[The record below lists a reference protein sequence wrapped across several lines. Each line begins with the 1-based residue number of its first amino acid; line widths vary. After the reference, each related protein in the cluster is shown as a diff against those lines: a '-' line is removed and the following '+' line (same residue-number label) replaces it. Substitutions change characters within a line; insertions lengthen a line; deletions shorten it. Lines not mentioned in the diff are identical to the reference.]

1 MKIYEALKKGRAE
14 LNLLNIES
22 ASLDAS
28 LILSHLTGLS
38 KVGLIAHDTD
48 ELEDKL
54 VTTYFSLI
62 RKRGEGYPVAY
73 ILGYR
78 EFWGLKLKVNEHTL
92 IPRPDTEVL
101 VENAL
106 LYPVKGNVLDL
117 GTGSGAIILALKS
130 ELQDKICAYACDI
143 SSDTLAVARENAQN
157 LNLEVRFIQSDW
169 FKAFDDIRFS
179 MIVSNPP
186 YIEDEDLHLLQTSL
200 PFEPKRALTSGTDG
214 LNDIRLICSQ
224 APKYL
229 TAGAPLLI
237 EHGYNQGAA
246 VRKIFID
253 NGYIKV
259 RTVKDYA
266 GLDRV
271 TVGEKS

>member
-1 MKIYEALKKGRAE
+1 MKIYEALKKGRTE

-130 ELQDKICAYACDI
+130 ELQDKICLC
-143 SSDTLAVARENAQN
+143 L
-157 LNLEVRFIQSDW
+157 
-169 FKAFDDIRFS
+169 
-179 MIVSNPP
+179 
-186 YIEDEDLHLLQTSL
+186 
-200 PFEPKRALTSGTDG
+200 
-214 LNDIRLICSQ
+214 
-224 APKYL
+224 
-229 TAGAPLLI
+229 
-237 EHGYNQGAA
+237 
-246 VRKIFID
+246 
-253 NGYIKV
+253 
-259 RTVKDYA
+259 
-266 GLDRV
+266 
-271 TVGEKS
+271 